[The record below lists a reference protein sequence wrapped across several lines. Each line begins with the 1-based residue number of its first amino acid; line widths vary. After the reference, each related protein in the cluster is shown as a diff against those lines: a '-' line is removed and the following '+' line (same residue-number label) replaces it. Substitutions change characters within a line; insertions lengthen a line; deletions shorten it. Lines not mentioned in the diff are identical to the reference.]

1 MFISRSYQQ
10 DLQEKRSS
18 TDKRFLAAGVLILT
32 VLMMCSC
39 AGKTE
44 TVLSTEGTAEEVFVS
59 TIDDVD
65 VNAVFDVNSVVKGVN
80 FWNLY
85 FFDGNR
91 QIYVDRAYES
101 GVDKIILQAHSFS
114 YNKVGD
120 TYLYDVYV
128 NGVLESEHNV
138 YTNMTDKAD
147 FCEIEYDGGEKG
159 ITSGRYTFVIYN
171 VNSQTEILCVAYCVV
186 N

>member
-1 MFISRSYQQ
+1 M
-10 DLQEKRSS
+10 L
-18 TDKRFLAAGVLILT
+18 LI
-32 VLMMCSC
+32 MCSC

-44 TVLSTEGTAEEVFVS
+44 TDLSTEGTTEETFVA

-85 FFDGNR
+85 FFDGSR

-138 YTNMTDKAD
+138 YTNQTDKAD
-147 FCEIEYDGGEKG
+147 FCEIEYDGGSKG
-159 ITSGRYTFVIYN
+159 IAPGRYTFVIYN

-186 N
+186 K

>member
-1 MFISRSYQQ
+1 M
-10 DLQEKRSS
+10 L
-18 TDKRFLAAGVLILT
+18 
-32 VLMMCSC
+32 LMMCSC

-44 TVLSTEGTAEEVFVS
+44 TDLSTEGTTEETFVA

-85 FFDGNR
+85 FFDGSR

-114 YNKVGD
+114 YNKIGD

-138 YTNMTDKAD
+138 YTRS
-147 FCEIEYDGGEKG
+147 CWIQG
-159 ITSGRYTFVIYN
+159 
-171 VNSQTEILCVAYCVV
+171 
-186 N
+186 

>member
-18 TDKRFLAAGVLILT
+18 IDKRFLAAGVLILT

-65 VNAVFDVNSVVKGVN
+65 VNAA
-80 FWNLY
+80 
-85 FFDGNR
+85 NR
-91 QIYVDRAYES
+91 TISDLKRN
-101 GVDKIILQAHSFS
+101 I
-114 YNKVGD
+114 
-120 TYLYDVYV
+120 
-128 NGVLESEHNV
+128 
-138 YTNMTDKAD
+138 
-147 FCEIEYDGGEKG
+147 
-159 ITSGRYTFVIYN
+159 
-171 VNSQTEILCVAYCVV
+171 
-186 N
+186 